1 MIAMLAYFPA
11 AEEITLRPESRAHA
25 GELVEEG
32 RLTKL
37 WKRSGLGRID
47 LAAIGAGDIVSVTG
61 LNSASIANTIG
72 SPELTTPLPP
82 GNIEP
87 PTLR

>member
-1 MIAMLAYFPA
+1 M
-11 AEEITLRPESRAHA
+11 
-25 GELVEEG
+25 
-32 RLTKL
+32 TKL

-61 LNSASIANTIG
+61 LNAASIANTIG
-72 SPELTTPLPP
+72 SPEITTPLPP

-87 PTLR
+87 PTLRCAGFSHRAGTGIALVCFGARQRCFWKAPNRP